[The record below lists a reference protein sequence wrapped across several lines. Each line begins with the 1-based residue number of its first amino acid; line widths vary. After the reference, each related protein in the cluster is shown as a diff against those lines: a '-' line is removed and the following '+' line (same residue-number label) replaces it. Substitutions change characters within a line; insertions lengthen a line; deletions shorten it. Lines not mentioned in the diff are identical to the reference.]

1 MLALDPVT
9 VLLYILTCVV
19 IAAIFYKDKEHV
31 PKNYPPGPKPL
42 PIIGN
47 IFNLNMKKPY
57 LSFQELYNAFPS
69 LMHWIPGSHKTILP
83 NADELHSFIREVFI
97 KRRDEL
103 DVNDQRNLIDF
114 FLVKQKKEKPNPDVY
129 FHDGNLTSLVADLFA
144 AGMDTTSATLRWG
157 LLLMIKYPEVQ
168 KKVKKE
174 IGMVIG
180 SAEPQMVH
188 RQQMPYM
195 EAVIQEIQRFANI
208 VPNNVP
214 HQTKQDVILKGFFIP
229 KGTQIIPSLTS
240 VLRDNKYFKKP
251 DEFYPQ
257 HFLDSDGNF
266 VKNEAF
272 IPFSAAAT
280 ELYIRGSS
288 WGQAGSHRYSW
299 LYLTPTGA

>member
-229 KGTQIIPSLTS
+229 KGREVVLERTWLKWSFFSSLQSCYRTLHSRLLLGPSWISPVQLALSHTHRSMRS
-240 VLRDNKYFKKP
+240 V
-251 DEFYPQ
+251 Q
-257 HFLDSDGNF
+257 FLEINVQLGKF
-266 VKNEAF
+266 
-272 IPFSAAAT
+272 
-280 ELYIRGSS
+280 
-288 WGQAGSHRYSW
+288 
-299 LYLTPTGA
+299 